1 MDDTNKKRIIGITII
16 ITGLILLALII
27 YFLFF
32 YNFSQPVPEGEK
44 AENVPASIKTEP
56 ISPEKKKAIFNAS
69 EQPKITKEEIA
80 EEELKRM
87 AASFTERFG
96 SYSNQSSYG
105 NILDLKIFMT
115 AKMQDWADNFIKETI
130 AKNAYSGIYYGVTT
144 KAVSETIRKFDDDGG
159 EAIILVSAQRREA
172 TGATNNI
179 TTSYQD
185 ILIKF
190 TKEKGA
196 WKVDSADWQKK

>member
-16 ITGLILLALII
+16 VVGLILLAIII

-32 YNFSQPVPEGEK
+32 YNFSQPVPEEK
-44 AENVPASIKTEP
+44 NVQNIPASVKTEP
-56 ISPEKKKAIFNAS
+56 TLPEQKKAIFNVN
-69 EQPKITKEEIA
+69 ERPKITKEEIA

-115 AKMQDWADNFIKETI
+115 AKMQDWADNFIKEII
-130 AKNAYSGIYYGVTT
+130 AKSVYSGIYYGVTT
-144 KAVSETIRKFDDDGG
+144 KAVSETIRKFDEDGG

-172 TGATNNI
+172 AGATNNI